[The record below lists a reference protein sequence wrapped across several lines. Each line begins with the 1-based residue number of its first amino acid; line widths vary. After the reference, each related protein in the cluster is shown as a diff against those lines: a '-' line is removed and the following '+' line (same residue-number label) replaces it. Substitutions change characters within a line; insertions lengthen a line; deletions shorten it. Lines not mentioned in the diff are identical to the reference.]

1 MPAIED
7 IFNFAKRLKIRK
19 SNNKKEI
26 QKFDNKIDI
35 SKVKFNYK
43 NKDGNQLIFENLNLK
58 IRKGEK
64 ISIMGNSGSGKS
76 TLIDILLGFLAPEKG
91 KITIDGSNIKNYFF
105 KNIISYCP
113 QYIYIFDKSIEK
125 NISLED
131 QYEKIN
137 LNKIEKLK
145 KICCLNSFSK
155 PKKNK
160 RMLGEGGLKVSGGQ
174 KQRIGIARALYFNEK
189 Y

>member
-91 KITIDGSNIKNYFF
+91 KITIDGSNIKIIF

-155 PKKNK
+155 PKK
-160 RMLGEGGLKVSGGQ
+160 
-174 KQRIGIARALYFNEK
+174 
-189 Y
+189 